1 MEHPLCFSAA
11 QCQNLKY
18 RQRSQTLQHFR
29 SDALN
34 QLPHSK
40 EYLLA
45 MYLNSQDPNGAY
57 VNINQELPEEPLILP
72 HHPHNPIPR
81 SLHQYSHS
89 RSHSQHHYHTA
100 HQANDPS
107 NYYNISNVEPNNIP
121 ISSKR
126 VSHINEPLTIHNPLT
141 PLDSIGVMQVCNEL
155 GFDLD
160 SNPQIPPS
168 RSYTISKSSGRTL
181 YKNSFPQKR
190 VMKDHY
196 TDPSTKISIPT
207 FSMIKVIGVS
217 KKDRSM
223 FLANYNGFYVDI
235 PHHFTQQQSI

>member
-1 MEHPLCFSAA
+1 MEHPLCFSTSR
-11 QCQNLKY
+11 CQNLKY

-29 SDALN
+29 GDALS

-40 EYLLA
+40 QYLLA

-57 VNINQELPEEPLILP
+57 VNVHQELPEEPFVLP

-100 HQANDPS
+100 HPAEDPS
-107 NYYNISNVEPNNIP
+107 NYYNISSVEPTNIP
-121 ISSKR
+121 TRPKH
-126 VSHINEPLTIHNPLT
+126 VSPIDEPLTIHNPLT

-155 GFDLD
+155 GYDLD

-168 RSYTISKSSGRTL
+168 RSYTISRSKGRTL
-181 YKNSFPQKR
+181 YKNSFPQER
-190 VMKDHY
+190 FMRHHY
-196 TDPSTKISIPT
+196 TDPITRISLLP
-207 FSMIKVIGVS
+207 FSMIKIISVS

-223 FLANYNGFYVDI
+223 FLVNYNGLFVDV
-235 PHHFTQQQSI
+235 PHQFTQQQPI